1 VVTAPSPLPP
11 PLWICQRY
19 HFVWIRALVD
29 WLKRSLLAIY
39 WTINVSL
46 LCYCKSSFMI
56 SSCEKVKMLYL
67 DFIRYMV
74 SYVSD
79 LIMD

>member
-1 VVTAPSPLPP
+1 
-11 PLWICQRY
+11 
-19 HFVWIRALVD
+19 
-29 WLKRSLLAIY
+29 
-39 WTINVSL
+39 
-46 LCYCKSSFMI
+46 MI

-79 LIMD
+79 LIMHHTPMTRVYYYQERENSLLEG